1 MTSENNTTTIP
12 GERLG
17 SKSEFDNGEG
27 TYVRNGFIY
36 SKLCGQKKTIS
47 ETSSGKPMISVV
59 RNSGHNMVPEV
70 NSIAMCKITNSNP
83 RFCKASILAVGGVS
97 LKGTFKG
104 IIRKEDVRATLKD
117 QVKMYESFRPGDIV
131 LARVLS
137 LGDSHSYFLST
148 AENELGVI
156 YAQSESGHTMIPI
169 SWCQMQ
175 SVNNGHK
182 EYRKV
187 AKVKVRTL

>member
-1 MTSENNTTTIP
+1 MTEETNNITIP

-36 SKLCGQKKTIS
+36 SKLCGQKNTVT
-47 ETSSGKPMISVV
+47 EDSGKSVISVA

-70 NSIAMCKITNSNP
+70 NSIAMCKVTNSNP
-83 RFCKASILAVGGVS
+83 RFCKATILAVGGVS

-156 YAQSESGHTMIPI
+156 YAQSESGNTMIPI

-175 SVNNGHK
+175 CVTSGQK

-187 AKVKVRTL
+187 AKVKIRTV